1 MAAFR
6 SFRAARRACAR
17 VLPFLAA
24 ALAAQPLAAQG
35 IGVGLRLGVG
45 GGGEMCRAGLV
56 PGAEVRT
63 GGALYGVAVLD
74 TYVFRLSDRDP
85 CPTRRTAEGR
95 EEVTRVPVTAPRL
108 RAGVGWAGAL
118 GDLRTDARAYVGQQ
132 GVLEG
137 FQPLVGA
144 GVGIGRGA
152 WGVEAGGTLHRA
164 DVNERVL
171 VPGTDLV
178 AGELLLRREWVPSF
192 DAAARFDVGALT
204 GRGSPGYAG
213 GLGRPVLGG
222 LAAGAVGAGL
232 GFLGG
237 LAAYSACEGD
247 EVCLL
252 PALAGAIIGE
262 TLALPLGVHLAEG
275 RRGSYPLGALASAGV
290 AAAGLGAMALVGNSG
305 PPAQGIA
312 VMIPVAQLAAAIA
325 VERRTAR

>member
-1 MAAFR
+1 MTAFR
-6 SFRAARRACAR
+6 SFRPTRWACTRA
-17 VLPFLAA
+17 LLLAA
-24 ALAAQPLAAQG
+24 ALGAPPLAAQG
-35 IGVGLRLGVG
+35 VGVGLRLGVG

-74 TYVFRLSDRDP
+74 TYVFRLADRDP

-108 RAGVGWAGAL
+108 RAGVGWAGSL
-118 GDLRTDARAYVGQQ
+118 GETRTDARAYVGQQ

-164 DVNERVL
+164 DVNQRVP
-171 VPGTDLV
+171 VPGTDLA
-178 AGELLLRREWVPSF
+178 AGELRLRREWVPSF
-192 DAAARFDVGALT
+192 EAAARYDVGALT
-204 GRGSPGYAG
+204 GQGAPGNAG
-213 GLGRPVLGG
+213 GLSRPVLGG
-222 LAAGAVGAGL
+222 LAAGALGAGL

-275 RRGSYPLGALASAGV
+275 RRGSYPLGALASAGIT
-290 AAAGLGAMALVGNSG
+290 AAGLGAMSLVGNSG
-305 PPAQGIA
+305 APAQGIA
-312 VMIPVAQLAAAIA
+312 VMIPVAQLVASIA